1 MRISSEM
8 NLYQD
13 YSRMQTEKIAAIDRI
28 QNGQAESARTGE
40 GVSSGQIVSN
50 GQVVSDGGQDKA
62 GEEAMVG
69 ATQKTE
75 RSQAGMNRI
84 PNIQISVEKDFKQN
98 RDLIGTTAS
107 LENLDVQKAIS
118 GMKKDQILREYQ
130 VFIQNPETG
139 DGSVR
144 KYLKQ

>member
-13 YSRMQTEKIAAIDRI
+13 YSRMQTEKMAAIDRI

-40 GVSSGQIVSN
+40 GVSSGQIVF
-50 GQVVSDGGQDKA
+50 DGGLDKA

-69 ATQKTE
+69 AAQKTE

-107 LENLDVQKAIS
+107 LDNLDVQKAIS